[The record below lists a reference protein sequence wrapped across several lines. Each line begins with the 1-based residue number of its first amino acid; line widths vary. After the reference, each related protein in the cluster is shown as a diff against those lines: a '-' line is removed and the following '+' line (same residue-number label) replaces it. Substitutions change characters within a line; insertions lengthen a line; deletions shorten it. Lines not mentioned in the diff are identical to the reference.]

1 MDNVTQPSCRRH
13 IPEAFGAVQVLGR
26 RPRRLDGGVRLRHDG
41 EVRLKKEDFMSELAF
56 EVRA

>member
-1 MDNVTQPSCRRH
+1 MPMA
-13 IPEAFGAVQVLGR
+13 IGAVQVLGG
-26 RPRRLDGGVRLRHDG
+26 RPQRLDAGVRLRHDG